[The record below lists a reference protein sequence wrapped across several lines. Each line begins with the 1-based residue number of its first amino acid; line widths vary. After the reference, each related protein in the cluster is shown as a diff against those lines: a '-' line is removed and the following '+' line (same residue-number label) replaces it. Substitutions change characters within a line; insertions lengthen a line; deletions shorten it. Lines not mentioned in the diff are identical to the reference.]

1 MSSTRTVTVEAT
13 KRGLPATWETG
24 GGLTSGGS
32 ATIVAK
38 RDGSKPRP
46 VFVRRKGHRS
56 GGPHALIVLHEGFYL
71 VHASVARGVRHSARI
86 ERVVSTS
93 VEDVD
98 GGKRKATAE
107 VEVVNTFDRGEWD
120 VPLDKTLEPAMEAA
134 FRKAS
139 IYHCRSAVYVDTSD
153 R

>member
-1 MSSTRTVTVEAT
+1 MSNTRTMALEAT

-32 ATIVAK
+32 ATVIAK
-38 RDGSKPRP
+38 SDGSKPRP
-46 VFVRRKGHRS
+46 VFVRRKGNRS

-71 VHASVARGVRHSARI
+71 VHASVAHGARHSARV
-86 ERVVSTS
+86 ERVVATS
-93 VEDVD
+93 VEDV
-98 GGKRKATAE
+98 GEKWKAAAE

-120 VPLDKTLEPAMEAA
+120 YPLDPKLEAAVEAA

-139 IYHCRSAVYVDTSD
+139 IYHCRSAVYIDTSE